1 MKIAMITTGTGING
15 AVRHCYDLAQELAA
29 RDHSVLLI
37 HRPGAWISSQPQHPN
52 VSLLESTLKRK
63 RHELKRVACILR
75 AQDYRLLHTHLSGA
89 SFFGVL
95 LARLYGFRSI
105 ATCHM
110 PHFQPHW
117 WWNDHVIVPCSSV
130 ARFQR
135 FLNLVPRKRISTI
148 PNFINPQRLQCSL
161 TREEARS
168 KLGISQSAFLLGTI
182 GMLEERKGFLYL
194 AEAFTRVHHSGV
206 DIQLLSIGP
215 QTTEYTKKVQQ
226 FIAHQAMENRIKLL
240 GQRDDIPLILKA
252 MDCICLPSLREVMPI
267 SLLEAM
273 ATGLPAIATK
283 VGGVPECIRDGI
295 DGLLVPPRNVDALTK
310 SITDLAQAP
319 RRVAS
324 MGHNAKQSMQERF
337 SPEALL
343 PRIIDIYQR
352 YT

>member
-29 RDHSVLLI
+29 RDHSVLQI
-37 HRPGAWISSQPQHPN
+37 HRPGAWIASQPQHPN
-52 VSLLESTLKRK
+52 VSLLESSLKR
-63 RHELKRVACILR
+63 RRQELKRVACILQ
-75 AQDYRLLHTHLSGA
+75 AQDCRILHTHLSGA

-117 WWNDHVIVPCSSV
+117 WWNDHVIVPCRSV

-135 FLNLVPRKRISTI
+135 FINFVPRRRISTI
-148 PNFINPQRLQCSL
+148 PNFINPQRLHCSP
-161 TREEARS
+161 TREDARS
-168 KLGISQSAFLLGTI
+168 QLGISRSAFLLGTI
-182 GMLEERKGFLYL
+182 GTLEERKGFLYL
-194 AEAFTRVHHSGV
+194 AEALTRVHQLDV

-215 QTTEYTKKVQQ
+215 LTAEYTKKVQQ
-226 FIAHQAMENRIKLL
+226 FITHHSMEERIKLL

-295 DGLLVPPRNVDALTK
+295 DGLLVLPRNVNALTNA
-310 SITDLAQAP
+310 ITELAQDP
-319 RRVAS
+319 RQAAT
-324 MGHNAKQSMQERF
+324 MGQRAKQVMLDRF
-337 SPEALL
+337 SPDALL
-343 PRIIDIYQR
+343 PRIIAIYQR
-352 YT
+352 YA

>member
-1 MKIAMITTGTGING
+1 MRVALITTGTGING

-52 VSLLESTLKRK
+52 VSFLESTLKRK
-63 RHELKRVACILR
+63 RQELKRVACILQ
-75 AQDYRLLHTHLSGA
+75 AQRFRVLHTHLSGA

-95 LARLYGFRSI
+95 LARFYGFRSI

-168 KLGISQSAFLLGTI
+168 QLGISHSAFLLGTI

-194 AEAFTRVHHSGV
+194 AEALTRAHHSGI
-206 DIQLLSIGP
+206 DIQLLSVGP

-226 FIAHQAMENRIKLL
+226 FITQHSMEERIKLL

-252 MDCICLPSLREVMPI
+252 LDCVCLPSLREVMPI

-273 ATGLPAIATK
+273 ATGLPAIATT
-283 VGGVPECIRDGI
+283 VGGVPECIRDCL
-295 DGLLVPPRNVDALTK
+295 DGLLVPPRNVNALTK
-310 SITDLAQAP
+310 AITELAHDPRQA
-319 RRVAS
+319 AT
-324 MGHNAKQSMQERF
+324 MGQSAKQSMQERF
-337 SPEALL
+337 STVATL
-343 PRIIDIYQR
+343 PLIMQVYQR
-352 YT
+352 FL